1 MNENIKNKIQELFD
15 STPEGVGVMFGN
27 KIRNGEYTGEPSIV
41 FTVEKKLPLSEIPSD
56 QILPSS
62 VEIDGVTYNTDV
74 FESGIIETAACP

>member
-41 FTVEKKLPLSEIPSD
+41 FTVEKKLPLSEIP
-56 QILPSS
+56 
-62 VEIDGVTYNTDV
+62 
-74 FESGIIETAACP
+74 